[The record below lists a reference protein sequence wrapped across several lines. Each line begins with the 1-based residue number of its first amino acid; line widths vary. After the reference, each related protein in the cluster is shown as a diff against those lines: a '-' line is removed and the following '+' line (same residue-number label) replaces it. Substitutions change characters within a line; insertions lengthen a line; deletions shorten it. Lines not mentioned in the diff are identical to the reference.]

1 MTDLLNPTEARAERR
16 STAAGASR
24 ATVTAVSARLFK
36 AMSFVMGM
44 LFVLF
49 AVLLYANQVV
59 ISPIILAC
67 GAMGAFVSLQQRLKG
82 YSEED
87 LQLFMDSLPYTLL
100 APLVGAILA
109 IVLFLIFLS
118 GLLAGELFP
127 EFPLNRAPEGTIGL
141 ISLFYQYSDDPADY
155 AKLLF
160 WSFVAGYSERLVIDI
175 IGRFSTQAVK
185 G

>member
-1 MTDLLNPTEARAERR
+1 MT
-16 STAAGASR
+16 GASR

-36 AMSFVMGM
+36 AMSSVVGL

-49 AVLLYANQVV
+49 LVLLYTNQVV
-59 ISPIILAC
+59 IHAIILFC
-67 GAMGAFVSLQQRLKG
+67 GALGAFVSLQRRLKE

-109 IVLFLIFLS
+109 VVLYLIFLS

-127 EFPLNRAPEGTIGL
+127 EFTLDQHGEEITGMEL
-141 ISLFYQYSDDPADY
+141 LFHLSSDNPADY

-160 WSFVAGYSERLVIDI
+160 CSFVAGYSERLVIDI
-175 IGRFSTQAVK
+175 IGRFSTQAAE